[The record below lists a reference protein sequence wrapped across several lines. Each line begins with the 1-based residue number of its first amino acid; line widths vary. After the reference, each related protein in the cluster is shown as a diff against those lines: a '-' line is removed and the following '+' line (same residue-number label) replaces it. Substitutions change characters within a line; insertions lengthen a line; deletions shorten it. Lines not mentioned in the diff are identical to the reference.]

1 MCYTFAL
8 AIIMKKI
15 VKFAAVFLLASLS
28 AFAFCETSLDDVL
41 YSITSRKVTSGD
53 FSQEK
58 TAPNLKRPLKSSGTF
73 IFCDTGILWKTVKP
87 FPSTMA
93 VTKDSLIMT
102 AANGT
107 KTVTDGSSNEVFK
120 SVAQTL
126 TSLFSGDRSELEKY
140 FVISEYKSSGAEW
153 SVSLAPKDR
162 TISQALTKILLSG
175 AADGKKS
182 VLDNMVVNQSD
193 GSTVKYNLMN
203 QVYKE
208 ALTNEEKTLFAR

>member
-1 MCYTFAL
+1 MFVFKKDEKSFFLLFKKRRMCYTFAL

-41 YSITSRKVTSGD
+41 YSITARKVTSGD

-107 KTVTDGSSNEVFK
+107 KTVTDGSHQLPRLLHRF
-120 SVAQTL
+120 
-126 TSLFSGDRSELEKY
+126 F
-140 FVISEYKSSGAEW
+140 
-153 SVSLAPKDR
+153 LATGRNLKN
-162 TISQALTKILLSG
+162 IL
-175 AADGKKS
+175 
-182 VLDNMVVNQSD
+182 
-193 GSTVKYNLMN
+193 
-203 QVYKE
+203 
-208 ALTNEEKTLFAR
+208 